1 MTDEEKACKAI
12 CDSIPCKTMCTKCKC
27 YIAGLEA
34 GRETEREYV
43 KNNAFTSMKE
53 QGLFP
58 FGKWHDLRK
67 DPNDLPLNTSPVLC
81 LGSTGFIVCKYI
93 SGNWVDNQTIKL
105 TPKYIDI
112 YKWCEIEDTEE

>member
-27 YIAGLEA
+27 YLAGFKA

-43 KNNAFTSMKE
+43 KNNALTSMKE

-58 FGKWHDLRK
+58 FAKWNKVADGDLPKENKLYFVGNKISKYENKLVEDFVNGTRRK
-67 DPNDLPLNTSPVLC
+67 D
-81 LGSTGFIVCKYI
+81 
-93 SGNWVDNQTIKL
+93 TI
-105 TPKYIDI
+105 
-112 YKWCEIEDTEE
+112 